1 MDLVSMGLSQCGAA
15 GPGGGTSETSVS
27 RDQTLDLVICQ
38 PANIA
43 TELVTCQPG
52 NIATELVT
60 CDPANIA
67 TELFISEAGDYNI
80 TGTHHQVKIITLLAF
95 IERFTRD
102 LPLFLLQVLARL
114 SFCSTILRIFVFDCS
129 YPTEHQT

>member
-1 MDLVSMGLSQCGAA
+1 MDLVSMGPSQCGAA

-27 RDQTLDLVICQ
+27 RDQTPDLVTCQ

-43 TELVTCQPG
+43 TELVKCESG
-52 NIATELVT
+52 
-60 CDPANIA
+60 NIA

-95 IERFTRD
+95 IERFTTD
-102 LPLFLLQVLARL
+102 LPSSFTSAPIFCNSYSIKCLQDLAFAL
-114 SFCSTILRIFVFDCS
+114 Q
-129 YPTEHQT
+129 Y

>member
-27 RDQTLDLVICQ
+27 RDQTPDLVTCQ

-43 TELVTCQPG
+43 TELVK
-52 NIATELVT
+52 
-60 CDPANIA
+60 CDPGNIA

-102 LPLFLLQVLARL
+102 LPLFFTSSA
-114 SFCSTILRIFVFDCS
+114 CKT
-129 YPTEHQT
+129 

>member
-1 MDLVSMGLSQCGAA
+1 MGPSQCGAA

-27 RDQTLDLVICQ
+27 RDQTPD
-38 PANIA
+38 
-43 TELVTCQPG
+43 LVTCQPG
-52 NIATELVT
+52 NIATELVK
-60 CDPANIA
+60 CEPANIA

>member
-1 MDLVSMGLSQCGAA
+1 MDLVSMGPSQCGAA

-27 RDQTLDLVICQ
+27 RDQTPD
-38 PANIA
+38 
-43 TELVTCQPG
+43 LVTCQPG
-52 NIATELVT
+52 NTATELVK
-60 CDPANIA
+60 CDPGNIA

-95 IERFTRD
+95 IER
-102 LPLFLLQVLARL
+102 PIYHCFLLQVLARL
-114 SFCSTILRIFVFDCS
+114 SFCSTVLRIFVFDCS